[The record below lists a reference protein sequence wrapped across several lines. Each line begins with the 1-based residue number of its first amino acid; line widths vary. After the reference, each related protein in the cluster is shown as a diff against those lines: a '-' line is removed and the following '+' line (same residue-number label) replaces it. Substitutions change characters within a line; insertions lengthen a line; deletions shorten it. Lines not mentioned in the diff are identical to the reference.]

1 MDYSAIKDYG
11 KCVTSLATIFLKS
24 DNMYEGAKA
33 MLEFGD
39 KYFLYSR
46 MMLLLLYEKDSYP
59 KNQKLVTFL
68 YDEYVKSDIVETA
81 FLTKLFNNIDLQIA
95 FIKNNIDNAYT
106 MLCDIQLYLRAFQV
120 TAHPELYTEKQLNEA
135 VENVIMS
142 ELEHMKKDGK
152 QIKTAYASLYA
163 KEDIENLIQMYM
175 KALEQDQAEE
185 QNKDQEN
192 KCKKQQHRN
201 TAKDQQSQEGK
212 SAGTN
217 KFNIGNNE
225 LLLKIYEYL
234 VETNVLFSDTD
245 FQDFLDMAVN
255 ANASNILP
263 NKKWK
268 FITSLWYVATC
279 VRGDQKVWAKDI
291 CKSIGKKP
299 SDLTKC
305 AEKDPGWLD
314 DLKKLVENNQ
324 KNQF

>member
-1 MDYSAIKDYG
+1 MDYTAIKDYG

-24 DNMYEGAKA
+24 GNMYEGAKA

-68 YDEYVKSDIVETA
+68 YDEYVKSEIVEAA
-81 FLTKLFNNIDLQIA
+81 FLTKYFNNVDLQIA

-120 TAHPELYTEKQLNEA
+120 TAHPELHTEEQLKEA
-135 VENVIMS
+135 VGNVIKP
-142 ELEHMKKDGK
+142 EIEHMKKDDT
-152 QIKTAYASLYA
+152 QINTAYASLYV
-163 KEDIENLIQMYM
+163 KEDIENSIKMYLE
-175 KALEQDQAEE
+175 ALEQDQAEE
-185 QNKDQEN
+185 QNIDQEN
-192 KCKKQQHRN
+192 KSIKQQHQN
-201 TAKDQQSQEGK
+201 TAIDQQSQERK

-217 KFNIGNNE
+217 KFTIGNNE
-225 LLLKIYEYL
+225 LLLKIHEYL

-255 ANASNILP
+255 ANASNISP

-268 FITSLWYVATC
+268 FITSLGFVASC
-279 VRGDQKVWAKDI
+279 IKGDQNTWARKV
-291 CKSIGKKP
+291 CKSIGQTR
-299 SDLTKC
+299 SDLKRC
-305 AEKDPGWLD
+305 ADKDLGWHEGII
-314 DLKKLVENNQ
+314 KLVE
-324 KNQF
+324 KYTK

>member
-1 MDYSAIKDYG
+1 MDYTAIKDYG

-24 DNMYEGAKA
+24 GNMYEGAKA

-68 YDEYVKSDIVETA
+68 YDEYVKSEIVEAA
-81 FLTKLFNNIDLQIA
+81 FLTKYFNNVDLQIA

-120 TAHPELYTEKQLNEA
+120 TAHPELHTEEQLKEA
-135 VENVIMS
+135 VENVIKP
-142 ELEHMKKDGK
+142 ELEHMKKDDT
-152 QIKTAYASLYA
+152 QINTAYASLYV
-163 KEDIENLIQMYM
+163 KEDIENYIKMYLE
-175 KALEQDQAEE
+175 ALEQDQAEE
-185 QNKDQEN
+185 QNIDQEN
-192 KCKKQQHRN
+192 KSIKQQHQN
-201 TAKDQQSQEGK
+201 TAIDQQSQERK

-217 KFNIGNNE
+217 KFTIGNNE
-225 LLLKIYEYL
+225 LLLKIHEYL

-255 ANASNILP
+255 ANASNISP

-268 FITSLWYVATC
+268 FITSLGFVASC
-279 VRGDQKVWAKDI
+279 IKGDQNTWARKV
-291 CKSIGKKP
+291 CKSIGQTR
-299 SDLTKC
+299 SDLKRC
-305 AEKDPGWLD
+305 ADKDLGWHEGII
-314 DLKKLVENNQ
+314 KLVE
-324 KNQF
+324 KYTK